1 MDEDDDDDDSDNV
14 SETALSFT
22 AGTNMASAT
31 SDGMTGTA
39 SLQSTSAGAGTTT
52 TTTPELVTGSI
63 PSHLSSIV
71 SNSFTGLQFHDRIT
85 ASSKIMSCY
94 YSSWRLFSC
103 SFLKILNN
111 IDWVDTEK
119 FYSCT
124 W

>member
-22 AGTNMASAT
+22 AGTNTASAT

-39 SLQSTSAGAGTTT
+39 DIQSTSAGTGTTT

-71 SNSFTGLQFHDRIT
+71 SDSFTGLQLHDRIT
-85 ASSKIMSCY
+85 ASSKIICHAIIVA
-94 YSSWRLFSC
+94 C